1 MSFDKMLNSRAQA
14 ISTGLNIPS
23 MSVGHSEANG
33 IQMSFSQ
40 YSMDS
45 EKMPQMQQ
53 QTNNVD
59 FMDLDYKPSVCNV
72 SQADGVMA
80 LTERGSSNNFQ
91 GPTGLMRYHSAPSS
105 FFSSLGEEE
114 NNNIISEYFS
124 GSPSNAL
131 QSNTKPLQQNQSSV
145 LSFHLRENEP
155 AKHLGERNEYLKR
168 NARQLPSL
176 KRSAGNVAREDLGKH
191 HHPLDAI
198 LENVPDVSQDS
209 FGPSQMSL
217 MSQVQVSEP
226 SGQHIDSSYQMNSVC
241 CNTLDQSG
249 GRISNAYS
257 STSKNTL
264 IRHSSSP
271 AGLLSELVAEGRGT
285 FESGY
290 AEGTVRNSFGVGNSC
305 GDIITPNKVQ
315 RQMNCLRQNS
325 SPPGLLSQLSVD
337 MRVPEMV
344 DRLNI
349 AMVGSSAE
357 NQAGSSSD
365 DGSLG
370 SGNAGQ
376 GYISK
381 FSVKSWDD
389 GAMTPGNFAGMQ
401 NGTNFT
407 ARKRAKEL
415 DMKMMQ
421 GLNNLDH
428 QKLEAGIRGASVLTN
443 HPFNLPRS
451 TSSELAMEEFL
462 QDAVPC
468 KVRAKRGCAT
478 HPRSIAERV
487 RRTRISE
494 RMRKLQDLVPN
505 SDKQTV
511 NIADMLD
518 EAVEYV
524 KSLQKQV
531 QELTENRGKCTC
543 THKPDCAYKT

>member
-1 MSFDKMLNSRAQA
+1 MSYDKMLNSRAQA
-14 ISTGLNIPS
+14 ITTGLNIPS
-23 MSVGHSEANG
+23 MSVSHSDANG

-124 GSPSNAL
+124 GSSANAL
-131 QSNTKPLQQNQSSV
+131 QSNTKPLQQNQSSI

-155 AKHLGERNEYLKR
+155 AKHLGEHNEYLKR

-191 HHPLDAI
+191 RPLDAI

-209 FGPSQMSL
+209 FGTSQMSL

-249 GRISNAYS
+249 GRMSNAYS

-285 FESGY
+285 FESG
-290 AEGTVRNSFGVGNSC
+290 
-305 GDIITPNKVQ
+305 
-315 RQMNCLRQNS
+315 
-325 SPPGLLSQLSVD
+325 
-337 MRVPEMV
+337 
-344 DRLNI
+344 
-349 AMVGSSAE
+349 
-357 NQAGSSSD
+357 
-365 DGSLG
+365 
-370 SGNAGQ
+370 
-376 GYISK
+376 
-381 FSVKSWDD
+381 
-389 GAMTPGNFAGMQ
+389 MQ

-415 DMKMMQ
+415 DIKMMQ
-421 GLNNLDH
+421 SLNNSDH
-428 QKLEAGIRGASVLTN
+428 QKVEAGIRGASALTN
-443 HPFNLPRS
+443 HPYSLPRS

-494 RMRKLQDLVPN
+494 RMRKLQELVPN

-531 QELTENRGKCTC
+531 QELTDNRDKCTC

>member
-1 MSFDKMLNSRAQA
+1 MSYVKMLNSRAQP
-14 ISTGLNIPS
+14 ISTGLSIPS
-23 MSVGHSEANG
+23 LSVGHTDVNG
-33 IQMSFSQ
+33 IQISFSQ
-40 YSMDS
+40 YPMDS

-59 FMDLDYKPSVCNV
+59 FMDLDYKPPLCNV

-124 GSPSNAL
+124 GNSSNPL
-131 QSNTKPLQQNQSSV
+131 QSNTKPLQQNQPSI

-155 AKHLGERNEYLKR
+155 AKHLGERNEISEKEMH
-168 NARQLPSL
+168 ASSLPS
-176 KRSAGNVAREDLGKH
+176 KEVQGNVSREDLGK

-209 FGPSQMSL
+209 FGTSQMSL

-241 CNTLDQSG
+241 CDTLDQSG
-249 GRISNAYS
+249 GRMGNAYS

-285 FESGY
+285 FESGFM
-290 AEGTVRNSFGVGNSC
+290 EGTVRNSIGVGNSC
-305 GDIITPNKVQ
+305 GDIIIPNRVQ
-315 RQMNCLRQNS
+315 RQMNRLQQNS
-325 SPPGLLSQLSVD
+325 SPGLLSQLSVD
-337 MRVPEMV
+337 MSVPEMV
-344 DRLNI
+344 DRLNM

-365 DGSLG
+365 DSSLG

-376 GYISK
+376 GYISN

-389 GAMTPGNFAGMQ
+389 EAMTPGNFAGMQ
-401 NGTNFT
+401 NGANFT

-415 DMKMMQ
+415 DMKLMQ
-421 GLNNLDH
+421 GLNNSDH
-428 QKLEAGIRGASVLTN
+428 QKVEGGIRGASALTN
-443 HPFNLPRS
+443 HPYNLPRS

-494 RMRKLQDLVPN
+494 RMRKLQELVPN

-531 QELTENRGKCTC
+531 QELAENRAKCTC
-543 THKPDCAYKT
+543 THNPDCAYKT

>member
-1 MSFDKMLNSRAQA
+1 MSYVKMLNSRAQP

-23 MSVGHSEANG
+23 LSVGHSDVNG

-45 EKMPQMQQ
+45 AKMPQMQQ
-53 QTNNVD
+53 QTNNVE
-59 FMDLDYKPSVCNV
+59 FMDLDYKPPLCNV

-124 GSPSNAL
+124 GNSSNPL
-131 QSNTKPLQQNQSSV
+131 QSNTKPLQQNQSSI

-168 NARQLPSL
+168 NARQQTSL
-176 KRSAGNVAREDLGKH
+176 KRNAGNVSREDLGK

-209 FGPSQMSL
+209 FATSQMSL

-226 SGQHIDSSYQMNSVC
+226 SGPHIDSSYQMNSVC
-241 CNTLDQSG
+241 CDTLDQSG
-249 GRISNAYS
+249 GRMGNAYS

-285 FESGY
+285 FESG
-290 AEGTVRNSFGVGNSC
+290 
-305 GDIITPNKVQ
+305 
-315 RQMNCLRQNS
+315 
-325 SPPGLLSQLSVD
+325 
-337 MRVPEMV
+337 
-344 DRLNI
+344 
-349 AMVGSSAE
+349 
-357 NQAGSSSD
+357 
-365 DGSLG
+365 
-370 SGNAGQ
+370 
-376 GYISK
+376 
-381 FSVKSWDD
+381 
-389 GAMTPGNFAGMQ
+389 MQ

-415 DMKMMQ
+415 DMKLMQ
-421 GLNNLDH
+421 GLNNSDH
-428 QKLEAGIRGASVLTN
+428 QKVEAGIRGASALTN
-443 HPFNLPRS
+443 HPYNLPRS

-494 RMRKLQDLVPN
+494 RMRKLQELVPN

-531 QELTENRGKCTC
+531 QELAENRAKCTC
-543 THKPDCAYKT
+543 THNPDCAYKT

>member
-1 MSFDKMLNSRAQA
+1 MSYVKMLNSRAQP

-23 MSVGHSEANG
+23 LSVGHSDVNG

-40 YSMDS
+40 YPMDS
-45 EKMPQMQQ
+45 AKMPQMQQ
-53 QTNNVD
+53 QTNNVE
-59 FMDLDYKPSVCNV
+59 FMDLDYKPPLCNV

-124 GSPSNAL
+124 GNSSNPL
-131 QSNTKPLQQNQSSV
+131 QSNTKPLQQNQSSI

-168 NARQLPSL
+168 NARQQTSL
-176 KRSAGNVAREDLGKH
+176 KRNAGNVSREDLGK

-209 FGPSQMSL
+209 FATSQMSL

-226 SGQHIDSSYQMNSVC
+226 SGPHIDSSYQMNSVC
-241 CNTLDQSG
+241 CDTLDQSG
-249 GRISNAYS
+249 GRMGNAYS

-285 FESGY
+285 FESG
-290 AEGTVRNSFGVGNSC
+290 
-305 GDIITPNKVQ
+305 
-315 RQMNCLRQNS
+315 
-325 SPPGLLSQLSVD
+325 
-337 MRVPEMV
+337 
-344 DRLNI
+344 
-349 AMVGSSAE
+349 
-357 NQAGSSSD
+357 
-365 DGSLG
+365 
-370 SGNAGQ
+370 
-376 GYISK
+376 
-381 FSVKSWDD
+381 
-389 GAMTPGNFAGMQ
+389 MQ

-415 DMKMMQ
+415 DMKLMQ
-421 GLNNLDH
+421 GLNNSDH
-428 QKLEAGIRGASVLTN
+428 QKVEAGIRGASALTN
-443 HPFNLPRS
+443 HPYNLPRS

-494 RMRKLQDLVPN
+494 RMRKLQELVPN

-531 QELTENRGKCTC
+531 QELAENRAKCTC
-543 THKPDCAYKT
+543 THNPDCAYKT

>member
-1 MSFDKMLNSRAQA
+1 MSYDKMLNSRAQA
-14 ISTGLNIPS
+14 ITTGLNIPS
-23 MSVGHSEANG
+23 MSVSHSDANG

-124 GSPSNAL
+124 GSSANAL
-131 QSNTKPLQQNQSSV
+131 QSNTKPLQQNQSSI

-155 AKHLGERNEYLKR
+155 AKHLGEHNEYLKR

-191 HHPLDAI
+191 RPLDAI

-209 FGPSQMSL
+209 FGTSQMSL

-249 GRISNAYS
+249 GRMSNAYS

-285 FESGY
+285 FESGF
-290 AEGTVRNSFGVGNSC
+290 AEGTVRNSIGVGNSC
-305 GDIITPNKVQ
+305 GDIITPNRVR
-315 RQMNCLRQNS
+315 RQMNCLQQNS

-337 MRVPEMV
+337 MSVPEMV
-344 DRLNI
+344 DRLNM

-370 SGNAGQ
+370 
-376 GYISK
+376 
-381 FSVKSWDD
+381 
-389 GAMTPGNFAGMQ
+389 MQ

-415 DMKMMQ
+415 DIKMMQ
-421 GLNNLDH
+421 SLNNSDH
-428 QKLEAGIRGASVLTN
+428 QKVEAGIRGASALTN
-443 HPFNLPRS
+443 HPYSLPRS

-494 RMRKLQDLVPN
+494 RMRKLQELVPN

-531 QELTENRGKCTC
+531 QELTDNRDKCTC

>member
-1 MSFDKMLNSRAQA
+1 MSYDKMLNSRAQA
-14 ISTGLNIPS
+14 ITTGLNIPS
-23 MSVGHSEANG
+23 MSVSHSDANG

-124 GSPSNAL
+124 GSSANAL
-131 QSNTKPLQQNQSSV
+131 QSNTKPLQQNQSSI

-155 AKHLGERNEYLKR
+155 AKHLGEHNEYLKR

-191 HHPLDAI
+191 RPLDAI

-209 FGPSQMSL
+209 FGTSQMSL
-217 MSQVQVSEP
+217 MGQVQVSEP

-249 GRISNAYS
+249 GRMSNAYS

-285 FESGY
+285 FESG
-290 AEGTVRNSFGVGNSC
+290 
-305 GDIITPNKVQ
+305 
-315 RQMNCLRQNS
+315 
-325 SPPGLLSQLSVD
+325 
-337 MRVPEMV
+337 
-344 DRLNI
+344 
-349 AMVGSSAE
+349 
-357 NQAGSSSD
+357 
-365 DGSLG
+365 
-370 SGNAGQ
+370 
-376 GYISK
+376 
-381 FSVKSWDD
+381 
-389 GAMTPGNFAGMQ
+389 MQ

-415 DMKMMQ
+415 DIKMMQ
-421 GLNNLDH
+421 SLNNSDH
-428 QKLEAGIRGASVLTN
+428 QKVEAGIRGASALTN
-443 HPFNLPRS
+443 HPYSLPRS

-494 RMRKLQDLVPN
+494 RMRKLQELVPN

-531 QELTENRGKCTC
+531 QELTDNRDKCTC

>member
-1 MSFDKMLNSRAQA
+1 MSYVKMLNSRAQP
-14 ISTGLNIPS
+14 ISTGLSIPS
-23 MSVGHSEANG
+23 LSVGHTDVNG
-33 IQMSFSQ
+33 IQISFSQ
-40 YSMDS
+40 YPMDS

-59 FMDLDYKPSVCNV
+59 FMDLDYKPPLCNV

-124 GSPSNAL
+124 GNSSNPL
-131 QSNTKPLQQNQSSV
+131 QSNTKPLQQNQSSI

-176 KRSAGNVAREDLGKH
+176 KRSAGNVSREDLGK

-209 FGPSQMSL
+209 FGTSQMSL

-241 CNTLDQSG
+241 CDTLDQSG
-249 GRISNAYS
+249 GRMGNAYS

-285 FESGY
+285 FESG
-290 AEGTVRNSFGVGNSC
+290 
-305 GDIITPNKVQ
+305 
-315 RQMNCLRQNS
+315 
-325 SPPGLLSQLSVD
+325 
-337 MRVPEMV
+337 
-344 DRLNI
+344 
-349 AMVGSSAE
+349 
-357 NQAGSSSD
+357 
-365 DGSLG
+365 
-370 SGNAGQ
+370 
-376 GYISK
+376 
-381 FSVKSWDD
+381 
-389 GAMTPGNFAGMQ
+389 MQ
-401 NGTNFT
+401 NGANFT

-415 DMKMMQ
+415 DMKLMQ
-421 GLNNLDH
+421 GLNNSDH
-428 QKLEAGIRGASVLTN
+428 QKVEGGIRGASALTN
-443 HPFNLPRS
+443 HPYNLPRS

-494 RMRKLQDLVPN
+494 RMRKLQELVPN

-531 QELTENRGKCTC
+531 QELAENRAKCTC
-543 THKPDCAYKT
+543 THNPDCAYKT